1 MGCKTWSL
9 EISTRHLPL
18 STCDLGAS
26 ALRKCELV
34 PLLPK
39 WGSSLVVRGE
49 SDSLPRLTLK
59 ALRTFAAST
68 NKTAPDWHG
77 DHHPMHPIQPSRT
90 HHSQVQ
96 LELSG
101 VPVALQPQLAPAGV
115 NQSDIWRRLAQ
126 IGTGRAL
133 YAAFNWLFDNVLYV
147 YVVMT
152 LGMFK
157 GGALMMGLSFLVSA
171 VILVAYQR
179 MRIDWVGAGLLAE
192 IRRKPVRTRL
202 ENVLVWASSRHPG
215 IVFILLCV
223 LQDPFITA
231 AYFKQGSFER
241 LSRRDWGIFVAAVFV
256 SNLYWIFAASLIG
269 QAVVAL
275 WRLITLFWA

>member
-1 MGCKTWSL
+1 
-9 EISTRHLPL
+9 
-18 STCDLGAS
+18 
-26 ALRKCELV
+26 
-34 PLLPK
+34 
-39 WGSSLVVRGE
+39 
-49 SDSLPRLTLK
+49 
-59 ALRTFAAST
+59 
-68 NKTAPDWHG
+68 
-77 DHHPMHPIQPSRT
+77 MHPIQPSGT

-101 VPVALQPQLAPAGV
+101 VPVALQPQLASAGV

-152 LGMFK
+152 LGVLK
-157 GGALMMGLSFLVSA
+157 GGALMMGLSFIQCA
-171 VILVAYQR
+171 ATLVAYQR
-179 MRIDWVGAGLLAE
+179 MRIDWLGAGLLFE
-192 IRRKPVRTRL
+192 IKRKPARTRL
-202 ENVLVWASSRHPG
+202 ENVLVWASDRHPA
-215 IVFILLCV
+215 IIFTLLCV

-231 AYFKQGSFER
+231 AYFKHGSFGR
-241 LSRRDWGIFVAAVFV
+241 LSGRDWTLFVAAVIV

-275 WRLITLFWA
+275 WRLCSLSFWA

>member
-1 MGCKTWSL
+1 M
-9 EISTRHLPL
+9 HPM
-18 STCDLGAS
+18 
-26 ALRKCELV
+26 
-34 PLLPK
+34 
-39 WGSSLVVRGE
+39 
-49 SDSLPRLTLK
+49 
-59 ALRTFAAST
+59 
-68 NKTAPDWHG
+68 
-77 DHHPMHPIQPSRT
+77 HPMHPIQPSGT

-101 VPVALQPQLAPAGV
+101 VPAALQPQLASAGV

-152 LGMFK
+152 LGVLK
-157 GGALMMGLSFLVSA
+157 GGALMMGLSFIQCA
-171 VILVAYQR
+171 ATLVAYQR
-179 MRIDWVGAGLLAE
+179 MRIDWVGAGLLFE
-192 IRRKPVRTRL
+192 IKRKPARTRL
-202 ENVLVWASSRHPG
+202 ENVLVWASDRHPA
-215 IVFILLCV
+215 IIFTLLCV

-231 AYFKQGSFER
+231 AYFKHGSFER
-241 LSRRDWGIFVAAVFV
+241 LSGRDWTLFVAAVIV

-275 WRLITLFWA
+275 WRLCSLSFWA